1 MSGVH
6 SKPLQDQEDH
16 FTTKGCN
23 PASHTFS
30 QRTLVDVSQDV
41 DLIMFPE
48 ISSEFP

>member
-6 SKPLQDQEDH
+6 SKPLRDQEDH
-16 FTTKGCN
+16 FTAKGCN
-23 PASHTFS
+23 PISHIYS
-30 QRTLVDVSQDV
+30 QRTLVDLSQDV